1 MTAASR
7 VNRILATGFMTTNLA
22 VPPAICHPFLPIKPA
37 SCIFFYTDC
46 FRPLAKRRPHNK
58 VSYMM
63 NGVGLFQ
70 EAITLVASDRGGN
83 ALLRGADMMRRA
95 ADSGHI
101 AAANNY
107 GAMLHAGRGVRQDL
121 VAARAYYNQAAN
133 AGLPTGLFNL
143 GFMCFHGLG
152 GPVDHRRARFLFLR
166 AAQQDET
173 DAIAYLGLMLMS
185 GQGGDADPSAARNWW
200 SRGAS
205 LGNSRCAFNL
215 GIAHAGGHGSPQDL
229 VKAWRWFRQ
238 AERLGNEGATKE
250 LRRLERAMSAEEQDR
265 AFRRAS

>member
-1 MTAASR
+1 MA
-7 VNRILATGFMTTNLA
+7 NFMATNLA
-22 VPPAICHPFLPIKPA
+22 VHAGICHPSVRAKPA
-37 SCIFFYTDC
+37 LSIFFYTDC
-46 FRPLAKRRPHNK
+46 FRPLAKRRPHNR
-58 VSYMM
+58 VSSMM

-70 EAITLVASDRGGN
+70 QAITLVASDRGGN
-83 ALLRGADMMRRA
+83 ALLRGADLMRRA

-107 GAMLHAGRGVRQDL
+107 GAMLHAGRGVRQDF
-121 VAARAYYNQAAN
+121 VAARAYYHQAAS
-133 AGLPTGLFNL
+133 AEHPTGLFNL

-152 GPVDHRRARFLFLR
+152 GPADHRRARFLFLR

-173 DAIAYLGLMLMS
+173 DAITYLGLMLMS
-185 GQGGDADPSAARNWW
+185 GQGGEADPVAARGWW
-200 SRGAS
+200 SRGAA

-238 AERLGNEGATKE
+238 AERLGSAGAARE